1 MLLEWQFKLKRFGL
15 QKKLND
21 TNLALYKSISL
32 YIKNSGLRSIEKE
45 EILQQIMDMMLQA
58 QAENKPM
65 NLIIGNNYEEFC
77 KSIIKEYSS
86 GKSITYKI
94 MNFVQRY
101 LLWMLLVSIS
111 IIVFKSI
118 FNLSLSSGITIDQLL
133 LVNVISL
140 FILPIS
146 KRSRQETS
154 YLTSLYARFY
164 IMKRGLDGT
173 ETQIFA
179 AMLVIVLLIRFII
192 ARIFGSEAFNYTV
205 ALYKCMPYALVSVLI
220 IGTIEIYKRIYDKR
234 LGIL

>member
-15 QKKLND
+15 QKKLNS

-86 GKSITYKI
+86 GKSLIYKI
-94 MNFVQRY
+94 MNLVQRY
-101 LLWMLLVSIS
+101 LLWTLLASIS
-111 IIVFKSI
+111 IILFKSI
-118 FNLSLSSGITIDQLL
+118 FNLSLSSGITINQLL

-146 KRSRQETS
+146 KRNRQETS

-164 IMKRGLDGT
+164 MMKRGLNKT
-173 ETQIFA
+173 EVYIFTV
-179 AMLVIVLLIRFII
+179 MIIVITLIRFFIGR
-192 ARIFGSEAFNYTV
+192 AFGPEAFNYTIT
-205 ALYKCMPYALVSVLI
+205 LYACMPYILISALI
-220 IGTIEIYKRIYDKR
+220 IGSIEVYKMIYDKR
-234 LGIL
+234 